1 MITGRLKNNMPNH
14 IKDTFDTLARHGKK
28 AFIAYI
34 MAGDPDTNKT
44 LTYVG
49 ALIKGGADIIELGMP
64 FSDPIA
70 DGPTIQKAAQRALKS
85 RTNISKIFTLVN
97 TLRKT
102 SDIPIVLMGYINPV
116 LKYGVGRFFKDAVQN
131 GVDGVILPDLPL
143 EEINNVKQYAEQYG
157 IDIILLAAPTSGRE
171 RLLELSRHTRGF
183 LYYVSMTG
191 VTGSSQKMGNKAF
204 ESIRWIKRHTRKPV
218 AVGFGISTPQ
228 QAKTIAAIADGIV
241 VGSAFVKLIENNKNA
256 SGQIYTLTHQL
267 KSAAN
272 SRE

>member
-1 MITGRLKNNMPNH
+1 MSNH
-14 IKDTFDTLARHGKK
+14 IKNTLDILIQHGKK
-28 AFIAYI
+28 AFIPYI
-34 MAGDPDTNKT
+34 MAGDPDMNKT
-44 LTYVG
+44 IMYAR

-85 RTNISKIFTLVN
+85 KTNISKIFTLVN

-102 SDIPIVLMGYINPV
+102 STIPIVLMGYINPV
-116 LKYGVGRFFKDAVQN
+116 LKYGVARFFKDAAQN

-143 EEINNVKQYAEQYG
+143 EEIDNVKQYAEQYG
-157 IDIILLAAPTSGRE
+157 IDIILLAAPTSDKK
-171 RLLELSRHTRGF
+171 RLLKLSRHTCGF
-183 LYYVSMTG
+183 LYYISMTG

-204 ESIRWIKRHTRKPV
+204 ESIKWIKKHTKKPV

-228 QAKTIAAIADGIV
+228 QAKTIASIADGIV
-241 VGSAFVKLIENNKNA
+241 VGSAFVKLIENNKNVA
-256 SGQIYTLTHQL
+256 EQLSKLAHQL

-272 SRE
+272 SKQ